1 MRLQASACN
10 PSENDCAVRDDGFRS
25 RAIKF
30 LKKDEAWNFQT
41 PACIEGDKVLGTT
54 AIKRQLGVA

>member
-1 MRLQASACN
+1 MRYRLPPATLKKTTA
-10 PSENDCAVRDDGFRS
+10 PFETTDFAR